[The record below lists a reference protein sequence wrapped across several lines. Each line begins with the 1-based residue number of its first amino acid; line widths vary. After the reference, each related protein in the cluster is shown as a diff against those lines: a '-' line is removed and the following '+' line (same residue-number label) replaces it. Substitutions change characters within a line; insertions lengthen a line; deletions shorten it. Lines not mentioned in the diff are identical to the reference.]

1 MASAWDFDVAVIG
14 GGPGGS
20 SAATALARR
29 GRTVLLLERDRFPR
43 FHIGESQLPWS
54 NEVFRALDVHD
65 AIAEAGF
72 VKKWGASFRTVDG
85 ATEQYADFQFAAE
98 TPSPQTFQVP
108 RATFDEVL
116 LRHSERSGAKVL
128 EEHRALDAAFEPD
141 GVVLRFVGP
150 DGTEQAVRVGFV
162 VDASGRT
169 GFLTKKLGH
178 HEFDPVLRNI
188 AVHAQYEG
196 IPRLEGRRAGDIR
209 MFTRADMGWIWL
221 IPISQS
227 VTSVGAVIPQSVHRR
242 ESKAVPEDSLTHYL
256 TGTAGL
262 APLLAHARRV
272 SPARFDADYS
282 YLGSSLAGDRW
293 IAVGDAAA
301 FLDPIFSTG
310 VLLAMQAGLEAA
322 EAIDD
327 SLREGE
333 PARHRFAACERLV
346 RQRYHHFRRFAVG
359 FYDPYF
365 RDLWFRP
372 ASRLGIFGAILSVLA
387 GNWRP
392 SWMTRQRI
400 RLPSSAG
407 ASRSAWGGG
416 PMPSSRIP
424 GAAISAPSRSD
435 PMSTAVPRSGSG
447 TTWSSCSWPRGSSA
461 CP

>member
-1 MASAWDFDVAVIG
+1 MASARDFDVAVIG

-54 NEVFRALDVHD
+54 NEVFRALGVHE
-65 AIAEAGF
+65 AIVEAGF

-85 ATEQYADFQFAAE
+85 ANEQYADFQVAVE

-108 RATFDEVL
+108 RATFDEIL
-116 LRHSERSGAKVL
+116 LRHSERSGVKVL
-128 EEHRALDAAFEPD
+128 EGHRALDAAFEAD
-141 GVVLRFVGP
+141 GVMLRFAGP
-150 DGTEQAVRVGFV
+150 EGIEQAVRAGFV

-169 GFLTKKLGH
+169 GFLTKKLGR
-178 HEFDPVLRNI
+178 HEFDPMLRNI

-196 IPRLEGRRAGDIR
+196 IPRAEGRRAGDIR
-209 MFTRADMGWIWL
+209 MFTRSDMGWIWL
-221 IPISQS
+221 IPLSDT
-227 VTSVGAVIPQSVHRR
+227 VTSVGAVIPQAVHRR
-242 ESKAVPEDSLTHYL
+242 ESKAIPEDSLAHYL
-256 TGTAGL
+256 SGTAGL
-262 APLLAHARRV
+262 AGLLAQARRV

-282 YLGSSLAGDRW
+282 YLGTRLTGDRW
-293 IAVGDAAA
+293 VAVGDAAA

-310 VLLAMQAGLEAA
+310 VLLAMQGGLEAA

-327 SLREGE
+327 ALRSGDL
-333 PARHRFAACERLV
+333 ARQRFAECERLV

-372 ASRLGIFGAILSVLA
+372 SSRLGIFNAILSVLA

-392 SWMTRQRI
+392 SLMTRLRI
-400 RLPSSAG
+400 RFFFTLIALRRLFRLPLRAG
-407 ASRSAWGGG
+407 R
-416 PMPSSRIP
+416 
-424 GAAISAPSRSD
+424 
-435 PMSTAVPRSGSG
+435 TAEK
-447 TTWSSCSWPRGSSA
+447 
-461 CP
+461 

>member
-54 NEVFRALDVHD
+54 NEIFRALGVQD

-85 ATEQYADFQFAAE
+85 TREQYADFQFAAE

-116 LRHSERSGAKVL
+116 LRHSERSGVKVL
-128 EEHRALDAAFEPD
+128 EEHRALDAAFESD
-141 GVVLRFVGP
+141 GVALRFVGP

-169 GFLTKKLGH
+169 GFLTKKLGRQ
-178 HEFDPVLRNI
+178 EFDPVLRNI

-221 IPISQS
+221 IPISES

-256 TGTAGL
+256 AGTAGL

-272 SPARFDADYS
+272 SPARFEADYS
-282 YLGSSLAGDRW
+282 YLGTSLAGDRW

-327 SLREGE
+327 SLRAGE
-333 PARHRFAACERLV
+333 PARHRFAECERLA
-346 RQRYHHFRRFAVG
+346 RERYHHFRRFAVG

-372 ASRLGIFGAILSVLA
+372 GARLGIFSAILSVLA

-400 RLPSSAG
+400 RFFFTLIALRRFFRLPVTSG
-407 ASRSAWGGG
+407 
-416 PMPSSRIP
+416 RIP
-424 GAAISAPSRSD
+424 EP
-435 PMSTAVPRSGSG
+435 
-447 TTWSSCSWPRGSSA
+447 
-461 CP
+461 

>member
-54 NEVFRALDVHD
+54 NEVFRALGVHD

-85 ATEQYADFQFAAE
+85 ATEQYADFQFAVE

-116 LRHSERSGAKVL
+116 LRHSERSGVKVL

-141 GVVLRFVGP
+141 RVVLRFVGP
-150 DGTEQAVRVGFV
+150 GGTEQAVRVGFV

-169 GFLTKKLGH
+169 GFLTKKLGR

-221 IPISQS
+221 IPISES
-227 VTSVGAVIPQSVHRR
+227 VTSVGAVIPQSVYRR

-272 SPARFDADYS
+272 APARFDADYS

-327 SLREGE
+327 SLRAGE

-387 GNWRP
+387 GNWHP

-400 RLPSSAG
+400 RFFFTLVALRRFFRLPVTSG
-407 ASRSAWGGG
+407 
-416 PMPSSRIP
+416 RIP
-424 GAAISAPSRSD
+424 EP
-435 PMSTAVPRSGSG
+435 
-447 TTWSSCSWPRGSSA
+447 
-461 CP
+461 

>member
-54 NEVFRALDVHD
+54 NEVFRALGVHD

-150 DGTEQAVRVGFV
+150 DDTEQAVRVGFV

-169 GFLTKKLGH
+169 GFLTKKLGR
-178 HEFDPVLRNI
+178 HEFDPLLRNI

-262 APLLAHARRV
+262 APLLAHARRL

-400 RLPSSAG
+400 RFFFTLVALRRFFRLPVTSG
-407 ASRSAWGGG
+407 
-416 PMPSSRIP
+416 RIP
-424 GAAISAPSRSD
+424 EP
-435 PMSTAVPRSGSG
+435 
-447 TTWSSCSWPRGSSA
+447 
-461 CP
+461 

>member
-150 DGTEQAVRVGFV
+150 DDTEQAVRVGFV

-327 SLREGE
+327 SLRAGE

-400 RLPSSAG
+400 RFFFTLVALRRFFRLPVTSG
-407 ASRSAWGGG
+407 
-416 PMPSSRIP
+416 RIP
-424 GAAISAPSRSD
+424 EP
-435 PMSTAVPRSGSG
+435 
-447 TTWSSCSWPRGSSA
+447 
-461 CP
+461 